1 MGETDLIGSIDQGTS
16 SSRFIVYEA
25 QTGKVIA
32 EHQIEVEQLFPHESW
47 VEQRP
52 DSLLKSVEDCIEAVC
67 GKLNDAGIS
76 FDRVKGLG
84 ITNQR
89 ETTVVW
95 DRITGEPLNNAVVWC
110 DARNGVQVHKL
121 HSMFGQNF
129 LREKCGLPIA
139 TYFSA
144 TKLVW
149 LMDNVPEVKK
159 AAAEDR
165 LMFGTVDT
173 WLVWNLTGGV
183 NGGHHLT
190 DVTNASRTMLMNINT
205 LDWDN
210 TLVEF
215 FDLSHSIL
223 PKIQASSSDYG
234 SLASGSLA
242 GKRIL
247 GVVGDQQAALL
258 GQGCVTKG
266 EAKNTY
272 GTGCFMLYNTGTDI
286 VHSTHGLLTTV
297 AYQQEGH
304 PASYA
309 LEGSVAVAGLALRWL
324 RDNMGMIKDFS
335 EAFELA
341 SQVDRTDGVY
351 FVPAFSGLFAPHWR
365 SDARGTLCGLTGHS
379 TKQHVSRAVLEAVC
393 FQVCEIFE
401 AMKADSGCEPSEL
414 LVDGGMTR
422 SDILL
427 QLQANLMGVKVAKP
441 AMKEITALGA
451 AVAAG
456 VTAGVWILGSK
467 LDNLTIYSP
476 QIDEKERAR
485 KMKRWKMAVERSLGW
500 DLEAMSTAD

>member
-1 MGETDLIGSIDQGTS
+1 LIGSIDQGTS

-67 GKLNDAGIS
+67 GKLNDAGVS

>member
-52 DSLLKSVEDCIEAVC
+52 GSLLKSVEDCIEVVC
-67 GKLNDAGIS
+67 GKLNDAGVS
-76 FDRVKGLG
+76 LDRLKGLG

-149 LMDNVPEVKK
+149 LMDNIPEVKK

-258 GQGCVTKG
+258 GQGCVRKG

-456 VTAGVWILGSK
+456 VTAGVWRLGSK
-467 LDNLTIYSP
+467 LDNLTIFSP

>member
-1 MGETDLIGSIDQGTS
+1 LIASIDQGTS
-16 SSRFIVYEA
+16 SSRVIVYEA
-25 QTGKVIA
+25 QTAKVLA
-32 EHQIEVEQLFPHESW
+32 EHQIEVEQLFPHESY
-47 VEQRP
+47 VEQKP
-52 DSLLKSVEDCIEAVC
+52 SALLKSVEECIEAVC
-67 GKLNDAGIS
+67 QKLTNDGIS
-76 FDRVKGLG
+76 LDLIKGLG

-89 ETTVVW
+89 ETTIVW
-95 DRITGEPLNNAVVWC
+95 DKLTGEPIYNAVVWC

-121 HSMFGQNF
+121 HSMFGQNY

-149 LMDNVPEVKK
+149 LLENVKEVKE
-159 AAAEDR
+159 AAKENR
-165 LMFGTVDT
+165 LLFGTVDT
-173 WLVWNLTGGV
+173 WLIWNLTGGTK
-183 NGGHHLT
+183 GGRHLT
-190 DVTNASRTMLMNINT
+190 DVTNASRTMLMNINS
-205 LDWDN
+205 LEWD
-210 TLVEF
+210 TSLIKF
-215 FDLSHSIL
+215 FELSSDML

-234 SLASGSLA
+234 QLSSGPLA
-242 GKRIL
+242 GKSIL

-258 GQGCVTKG
+258 GQGCVNKG

-272 GTGCFMLYNTGTDI
+272 GTGCFMLYNTGTSL

-304 PASYA
+304 PATYA

-324 RDNMGMIKDFS
+324 RDNMGMISNFQ

-341 SQVDRTDGVY
+341 DQVERTDGVY

-379 TKQHVSRAVLEAVC
+379 TKQHVARAVLEAVC
-393 FQVCEIFE
+393 FQVCEIFD
-401 AMKADSGCEPSEL
+401 AMKEDSGSEPKQF
-414 LVDGGMTR
+414 LVDGGMTQ

-427 QLQANLMGVKVAKP
+427 QLQANLLGTDVAKP
-441 AMKEITALGA
+441 AIKEITALGA

-456 VTAGVWILGSK
+456 VTAGVWQLGTK
-467 LDNLTIYSP
+467 IEEITIFKP

>member
-1 MGETDLIGSIDQGTS
+1 MGEADLIGSIDQGTS
-16 SSRFIVYEA
+16 SSRFIIYEA
-25 QTGKVIA
+25 QTGKVVA
-32 EHQIEVEQLFPHESW
+32 EHHIEVEQLFPHESW
-47 VEQRP
+47 VEQKP
-52 DSLLKSVEDCIEAVC
+52 LALLKSVEDCIEVVC
-67 GKLNDAGIS
+67 HKLVEDGVNL
-76 FDRVKGLG
+76 DRIKGLG

-89 ETTVVW
+89 ETTIVW
-95 DRITGEPLNNAVVWC
+95 DKLTGEPLNDAVVWC

-121 HSMFGQNF
+121 HSMFGQNY

-149 LMDNVPEVKK
+149 LMDNNQKVKE
-159 AAAEDR
+159 AAEQDR
-165 LMFGTVDT
+165 LLFGTVDS
-173 WLVWNLTGGV
+173 WLIWNLTGGV
-183 NGGHHLT
+183 KGGHHLT

-215 FDLSHSIL
+215 FDLSSSIL
-223 PKIQASSSDYG
+223 PKIQPSSSDFG
-234 SLASGSLA
+234 SLVSGGLA
-242 GKRIL
+242 GKKIL

-258 GQGCVTKG
+258 GQGCVSKG

-272 GTGCFMLYNTGTDI
+272 GTGCFMLYNTGNDI
-286 VHSTHGLLTTV
+286 VQSTHGLLTTV

-304 PASYA
+304 PATYA

-341 SQVDRTDGVY
+341 NQVEKTDGVY

-365 SDARGTLCGLTGHS
+365 SDARGTLCGLTAHS

-401 AMKADSGCEPSEL
+401 AMKADSGCEPKQF

-427 QLQANLMGVKVAKP
+427 QLQANLLGTEVAKP

-456 VTAGVWILGSK
+456 VTAGVWTLGTK
-467 LDNLTIYSP
+467 MDNITIFRP

-500 DLEAMSTAD
+500 DLEAMSTED

>member
-272 GTGCFMLYNTGTDI
+272 GTGCFMLYNTGTNI

>member
-1 MGETDLIGSIDQGTS
+1 
-16 SSRFIVYEA
+16 
-25 QTGKVIA
+25 
-32 EHQIEVEQLFPHESW
+32 
-47 VEQRP
+47 
-52 DSLLKSVEDCIEAVC
+52 LLKSVEDCIEAVC
-67 GKLNDAGIS
+67 GKLNDAGVS

>member
-1 MGETDLIGSIDQGTS
+1 MGEPDLIGSIDQGTS
-16 SSRFIVYEA
+16 STRFMIFEA
-25 QTGKVIA
+25 QTENIVA
-32 EHQIEVEQLFPHESW
+32 EHQVEVEQLFPHESW
-47 VEQRP
+47 VEQDP
-52 DSLLKSVEDCIEAVC
+52 KALLKSVEDCIETVC
-67 GKLNDAGIS
+67 QKLKEDGIS
-76 FDRVKGLG
+76 LERIKGLG

-89 ETTVVW
+89 ETTIVW
-95 DRITGEPLNNAVVWC
+95 DKISGEPLNNAIVWC

-121 HSMFGQNF
+121 NSMFGQNY
-129 LREKCGLPIA
+129 LREKCGLPVA

-149 LMDNVPEVKK
+149 LMENVAQVRE
-159 AAAEDR
+159 AAEQDR
-165 LMFGTVDT
+165 LLFGTVDT
-173 WLVWNLTGGV
+173 WLVWNLTGGLK
-183 NGGHHLT
+183 GGNHLT

-205 LDWDN
+205 LEWDN
-210 TLVEF
+210 TLIEF
-215 FDLSHSIL
+215 FELSSSIL
-223 PKIQASSSDYG
+223 PKIQPSSSDFG
-234 SLASGSLA
+234 IIQSGCLK
-242 GKRIL
+242 GIKIL

-258 GQGCVTKG
+258 GQGCVSKG

-272 GTGCFMLYNTGTDI
+272 GTGCFMLYNTGKDI

-341 SQVDRTDGVY
+341 NQVDKTDGVY

-365 SDARGTLCGLTGHS
+365 SDARGTLCGLTAHS

-393 FQVCEIFE
+393 FQVCEIFD
-401 AMKADSGCEPSEL
+401 AMKADSGCEPKQF

-427 QLQANLMGVKVAKP
+427 QLQANLLGTDVAKP

-456 VTAGVWILGSK
+456 VTAGVWQLGTK
-467 LDNLTIYSP
+467 MNNLTIFRP

>member
-67 GKLNDAGIS
+67 GKLNDAGVS

>member
-183 NGGHHLT
+183 DGGHHLT

-272 GTGCFMLYNTGTDI
+272 GTGCFMLYNTGTNI

>member
-1 MGETDLIGSIDQGTS
+1 LIGSIDQGTS

-52 DSLLKSVEDCIEAVC
+52 GSLLKSVEDCIEVVC
-67 GKLNDAGIS
+67 GKLNDAGVS
-76 FDRVKGLG
+76 LDRLKGLG

-258 GQGCVTKG
+258 GQGCVRKG

-456 VTAGVWILGSK
+456 VTAGVWRLGSK
-467 LDNLTIYSP
+467 LDNLTIFSP